1 MSLEIKPQKRIA
13 LQVKI
18 RLNTGTVSFGV
29 ESVKSLKGQENLRL
43 KNPA

>member
-1 MSLEIKPQKRIA
+1 MSLEIKPQKCIA

-18 RLNTGTVSFGV
+18 RLNTGTMIFGL
-29 ESVKSLKGQENLRL
+29 ESLQSLKGQENLLL